1 MNKITKVG
9 KALGALIRKPYLI
22 NNVINDNTEW
32 KRYIL
37 KTHGI
42 EKPLPVV
49 DIADLL
55 HQDEVSVKPY
65 AFLDGGCLITD
76 LALLRALANSIKDC
90 LYFEIGTWR
99 GESVANVS
107 AVAKECYTLNLCQKD
122 IKDRGY
128 TDKYVNEYGALSK
141 GFENI
146 IHLRGNSKDFDFAG
160 LNKKFDLI
168 FIDGDHH
175 YEMVR
180 NDSRR
185 VFSHLVKEDTIVVWH
200 DYAQNPETVRYEVF
214 AGILDGIPKA
224 AHQHLNYVSNTLCA
238 IYYKKPVQKRD
249 FESPAHPD
257 KVFDINF
264 RIQPLDRD

>member
-1 MNKITKVG
+1 MNKLAKLG
-9 KALGALIRKPYLI
+9 KALATLIRKPYLL
-22 NNVINDNTEW
+22 NNVINDNSEW
-32 KRYIL
+32 QRYIS
-37 KTHGI
+37 KKHTIH
-42 EKPLPVV
+42 KPLPVV

-55 HQDEVSVKPY
+55 GTEASTVRPY

-76 LALLRALANSIKDC
+76 LALLRALAASIKDC
-90 LYFEIGTWR
+90 TYFEIGTWR

-107 AVAKECYTLNLCQKD
+107 AVAKACYTLNLCQKD

-128 TDKYVNEYGALSK
+128 NDQYLGEYGILSK
-141 GFENI
+141 GLDNI
-146 IHLRGNSKDFDFAG
+146 IHLRGDSRDYDFAG

-185 VFSHLVKEDTIVVWH
+185 IFSHLVKDDTIVVWH
-200 DYAQNPETVRYEVF
+200 DYARNPETVRYEVY
-214 AGILDGIPKA
+214 AGILDGIPKS
-224 AHQHLNYVSNTLCA
+224 AHNHLYYVSNTLCA
-238 IYYKKPVQKRD
+238 IYTRKQLKSRE

-264 RIQPLDRD
+264 RINPVDQA